1 MLQNV
6 EQQHAIEAGAVQA
19 FNYRS
24 DAFVKLCAEIL
35 LEDSVQTR
43 LRKQI
48 DAGNSITITLELHC
62 QESFAAAEIQDIL
75 IGAHQLV
82 HKMMARPSA
91 VLDRVLDEILFE
103 FRVACD
109 AATGLLIT
117 GDCPRDVARI
127 PQTVDVT
134 NLGSVVRRNRDLF
147 DSVTLVIQLDYDLRV
162 KVEIIRHFREID
174 FTQRVQA
181 VSAIAAVEFGQVH
194 PQGAIF
200 ERREDTV
207 ADVFVHWHAALE
219 WSPISFHHA

>member
-1 MLQNV
+1 MPIRRQRLTALPEQALGILEVLQNV
-6 EQQHAIEAGAVQA
+6 EQQHTIEAGAVQA
-19 FNYRS
+19 FNYGS

-48 DAGNSITITLELHC
+48 DAGNSITITLEL
-62 QESFAAAEIQDIL
+62 ERIF
-75 IGAHQLV
+75 
-82 HKMMARPSA
+82 
-91 VLDRVLDEILFE
+91 DEILFE
-103 FRVACD
+103 FRGACD

-117 GDCPRDVARI
+117 RDCPRDVARI